1 MSETHIKRRAVSGFK
16 LHTFIASAL
25 QPFNLQP
32 STFNLQPSNF
42 K

>member
-1 MSETHIKRRAVSGFK
+1 MSETHIKRRAVSGLK

-25 QPFNLQP
+25 QPFSP